1 MISTQIKG
9 NPSNNRKLLGKRPPA
24 PPPGPPTARQ
34 RGLASLLT
42 PHTSQPCPPR
52 HGDRPLVF
60 PSAPLRFGQWFSPQG
75 SCLVPG
81 PRADRGVC
89 PYNRAPARVLLTPG
103 PFSPFPFPLSTFQL
117 TPATTTA
124 RQRGLAS
131 LLTPHPSHLPPHT
144 SHLTTPAPKIDRKP
158 ETVLS

>member
-9 NPSNNRKLLGKRPPA
+9 NPSNNRKILGKRPPA

-60 PSAPLRFGQWFSPQG
+60 PSAPLRCGQWFSPQG

-81 PRADRGVC
+81 PR
-89 PYNRAPARVLLTPG
+89 PLAPFPL
-103 PFSPFPFPLSTFQL
+103 SPFPFPLSTFHFPLSTSPLPQQ
-117 TPATTTA
+117 PRASA
-124 RQRGLAS
+124 DSPHSS
-131 LLTPHPSHLPPHT
+131 LLTPHTSLLTPHT
-144 SHLTTPAPKIDRKP
+144 SQPRPLKLTGNRKQYYHR
-158 ETVLS
+158 SY

>member
-9 NPSNNRKLLGKRPPA
+9 NPSNNRKILGKRPPA

-60 PSAPLRFGQWFSPQG
+60 PSAPLRCGQWFSPQG

-81 PRADRGVC
+81 PRSTGPCLVPGARPPPPGQTEAS
-89 PYNRAPARVLLTPG
+89 AP
-103 PFSPFPFPLSTFQL
+103 
-117 TPATTTA
+117 TTA

-131 LLTPHPSHLPPHT
+131 LLTPHTSQPWPPRHGDRPLVFPS
-144 SHLTTPAPKIDRKP
+144 APLRFGQWFSP
-158 ETVLS
+158 RGFCFP